1 MKKIILSLLLINLIL
16 ITSCDFIAPNGPLR
30 NKMLDY
36 YSVDENYIEVTG
48 IIISIDADR
57 NLLGIDILSEDAS
70 IWRREETGCVEFF
83 LVDYSEQNYNLNIND
98 KIIFT
103 TSVMYFYNGHDLPI
117 ISLEKDG
124 EVLLSFDEGKE
135 MYLDYIK
142 DRFG

>member
-1 MKKIILSLLLINLIL
+1 MKKIIFCLFLIINIVLT
-16 ITSCDFIAPNGPLR
+16 TSCDFSAPLR

-36 YSVDENYIEVTG
+36 YSVDENYIELTG

-57 NLLGIDILSEDAS
+57 NLLRIKILSEDAS
-70 IWRREETGCVEFF
+70 IWESGSAEFF
-83 LVDYSEQNYNLNIND
+83 LVDYSERDYNLNID
-98 KIIFT
+98 DEIVFT
-103 TSVMYFYNGHDLPI
+103 TATMLFYNGHDMPI